1 MLENFHE
8 FTDSFFEFD
17 FKQKRNRDIS
27 GIVLIFEA
35 MHLLT
40 DYSLWWLVPIGLL
53 SFVLTYFYYQKVS
66 WFTDLAGWKK
76 SLMKSLRFSSLF
88 LIGVL
93 LLGLVFEATHF
104 RDEKPIFITLVDNSS
119 SMKNFK
125 DSSSVDK
132 NLENY
137 RKELT
142 ERYADQFELIEWT
155 IGSEQGTNQIQFNE
169 KSTNLELGFEAINT
183 QFYNRNVGGVALI
196 SDGNYNVGSNPS
208 YAAEKLNLTPVF
220 TLAVGDTTP
229 KRDHFVKNVSANDLA
244 YLNNDFPVEV
254 DIESFKLAGKSATVS
269 ILHNGKTV
277 ASQTIAYGNQKKNFK
292 QVDFQLKADKV
303 GVQSYTAVISNL
315 NGEYSI
321 KNNRRNFYIEVVDAR
336 SKILLLSA
344 APHPDMS
351 AFKDVLER
359 NENYEVKSMMLKDW
373 DQSINKV
380 DLVIWHEPGIQFDP
394 AQHQRLRSAGIPIL
408 YVIGQQTDANEIA
421 KLSIGLKSSSSS
433 QSEELEPTFNSGFNA
448 FELSEAC
455 KSSIDFLPPLTAK
468 FGAIKVDPSA
478 EILLF
483 QRIGQ
488 IKKNDPLLFFT
499 KGEKV
504 KNGVI
509 FGEGIWRWRLN
520 DFIRHQNH
528 DVFNEFIGKIANYL
542 MVKNQGMGLRVQL
555 PKRMNSEE
563 ELIVTASF
571 YNASMEPITG
581 PKIDF
586 VLTSDKGK
594 QYKSQFAIAGS
605 VYKLNQGKLNP
616 GKYSWKASTTFN
628 GKKYVK
634 TGEFIVEEIQLE
646 KLESFANH
654 GTLKQLSKQSN
665 GSFHAFSS
673 YRSMLDELAKRND
686 IATVTYEDHTFDDLL
701 DYLIAFA
708 LLFLMLAGEWFLRRY
723 FGSY

>member
-1 MLENFHE
+1 
-8 FTDSFFEFD
+8 
-17 FKQKRNRDIS
+17 
-27 GIVLIFEA
+27 

-40 DYSLWWLVPIGLL
+40 DFSLWWLVPIGII
-53 SFVLTYFYYQKVS
+53 SFALTYFYYQKVS
-66 WFTDLAGWKK
+66 WLNELSSWKK
-76 SLMKSLRFSSLF
+76 NLVKSLRFSSLF
-88 LIGVL
+88 LIGLL
-93 LLGLVFEATHF
+93 LLGLVFEATHY
-104 RDEKPIFITLVDNSS
+104 RDEKPIFITLIDNSS

-125 DSSSVDK
+125 DSSTLSK
-132 NLENY
+132 NISKY
-137 RKELT
+137 RSELK
-142 ERYADQFELIEWT
+142 ERYEDQFELVEWT
-155 IGSEQGTNQIQFNE
+155 IGSQQGKE
-169 KSTNLELGFEAINT
+169 KVDFTEKTSNLELGFEAIIS

-208 YAAEKLNLTPVF
+208 YAAEKLNLTPIF

-229 KRDHFVKNVSANDLA
+229 KKDHYVKNVSANDLA

-254 DIESFKLAGKSATVS
+254 DVEAFKLGGKSAVVS

-277 ASQTIAYGNQKKNFK
+277 ASQNITYSNQKKTFK
-292 QVDFQLKADKV
+292 QLDFQLKADKV
-303 GVQSYTAVISNL
+303 GVQSYTVVVSNIA
-315 NGEYSI
+315 GEYSI

-336 SKILLLSA
+336 SKIILLSA

-359 NENYEVKSMMLKDW
+359 NENYEVKSILLKDW
-373 DQSINKV
+373 DQNINKV

-408 YVIGQQTDANEIA
+408 YVLGQQTDAAEIS
-421 KLSIGLKSSSSS
+421 KLSIGLKSNSSS
-433 QSEELEPTFNSGFNA
+433 QSEELEPTFNNGFNA

-478 EILLF
+478 ETLLF

-488 IKKNDPLLFFT
+488 IKKNDPLLFFS

-571 YNASMEPITG
+571 YNASMEPITS

-586 VLTSDKGK
+586 VLSNEQGK
-594 QYKSQFAIAGS
+594 QYKSQFAVAGS

-616 GKYSWKASTTFN
+616 GKYNWKATTTFN
-628 GKKYVK
+628 GTKYSKSGV
-634 TGEFIVEEIQLE
+634 FIVEEIQLE

-654 GTLKQLSKQSN
+654 STLKQLSKQSN
-665 GSFHAFSS
+665 GSFHPFTS
-673 YRSMLDELAKRND
+673 YRKMLDELAKRND

-701 DYLIAFA
+701 DYLWIFA
-708 LLFLMLAGEWFLRRY
+708 LLFTLLASEWFLRRY

>member
-1 MLENFHE
+1 
-8 FTDSFFEFD
+8 
-17 FKQKRNRDIS
+17 
-27 GIVLIFEA
+27 
-35 MHLLT
+35 MHLLS
-40 DYSLWWLVPIGLL
+40 DFSLWWLVLIGLL
-53 SFVLTYFYYQKVS
+53 SFAATYFYYQKVG
-66 WFTDLAGWKK
+66 WFNDLSGWKK
-76 SLMKSLRFSSLF
+76 NLLRTLRFSSLF
-88 LIGVL
+88 FIGLL
-93 LLGLVFEATHF
+93 LLGLVFEAAHF
-104 RDEKPIFITLVDNSS
+104 RDEKPIFITLIDNSS
-119 SMKNFK
+119 SMMNFK
-125 DSSSVDK
+125 DSSSLQN
-132 NLENY
+132 NLKNY
-137 RKELT
+137 RNELK
-142 ERYADQFELIEWT
+142 ERYEDQFELIEWS
-155 IGSEQGTNQIQFNE
+155 IASEQGKNNIQFNE
-169 KSTNLELGFEAINT
+169 KSTNLERGFEAINT

-229 KRDHFVKNVSANDLA
+229 KRDHFIKNVSANDLA

-254 DIESFKLAGKSATVS
+254 DIESFKLGGKGAVVS
-269 ILHNGKTV
+269 IFHNGKTI
-277 ASQTIAYGNQKKNFK
+277 ASQSISYGNLKKNFK

-303 GVQSYTAVISNL
+303 GVQSYTAVVSNL
-315 NGEYSI
+315 PGEYSL
-321 KNNRRNFYIEVVDAR
+321 KNNRRNFYIEVVDTR
-336 SKILLLSA
+336 SKILLISA

-359 NENYEVKSMMLKDW
+359 NENYEVKSILLKDW

-380 DLVIWHEPGIQFDP
+380 DLVIWHEPGIQFDA
-394 AQHQRLRSAGIPIL
+394 AQHQRLRLAGIPIL
-408 YVIGQQTDANEIA
+408 YVLGQQTDAAEIA

-455 KSSIDFLPPLTAK
+455 KTSIDFLPPLTAK
-468 FGAIKVDPSA
+468 FGAIKVDPSV

-488 IKKNDPLLFFT
+488 IKKNDPLLFFA

-555 PKRMNSEE
+555 PKRMSSEE

-586 VLTSDKGK
+586 ILTSEQGK
-594 QYKSQFAIAGS
+594 QYKSQFAVAGS

-616 GKYSWKASTTFN
+616 GKYNWKASTTFN
-628 GKKYVK
+628 GKKYTKSGV
-634 TGEFIVEEIQLE
+634 FIVEEIQLE

-665 GSFHAFSS
+665 GSFHLFSS
-673 YRSMLDELAKRND
+673 YRKMLDELAKRND
-686 IATVTYEDHTFDDLL
+686 IATVTYEDHTFDDLI
-701 DYLIAFA
+701 DYLWVFA
-708 LLFLMLAGEWFLRRY
+708 LLLTLLAGEWFLRRY
-723 FGSY
+723 YGSY

>member
-1 MLENFHE
+1 
-8 FTDSFFEFD
+8 
-17 FKQKRNRDIS
+17 
-27 GIVLIFEA
+27 

-40 DYSLWWLVPIGLL
+40 DFSLWWLVPIGII
-53 SFVLTYFYYQKVS
+53 SFALTYFYYQKVS
-66 WFTDLAGWKK
+66 WLNELSSWKK
-76 SLMKSLRFSSLF
+76 NLVKSLRFSSLF
-88 LIGVL
+88 LIGLL
-93 LLGLVFEATHF
+93 LLGLVFEATHY
-104 RDEKPIFITLVDNSS
+104 RDEKPIFITLIDNSS

-125 DSSSVDK
+125 DSSTLSK
-132 NLENY
+132 NIAKY
-137 RKELT
+137 RAELK
-142 ERYADQFELIEWT
+142 ERYEDQFELVEWT
-155 IGSEQGTNQIQFNE
+155 IGSQQGKE
-169 KSTNLELGFEAINT
+169 KVDFTEKTSNLELGFEAIIS

-208 YAAEKLNLTPVF
+208 YAAEKLNLTPIF

-229 KRDHFVKNVSANDLA
+229 KKDHYVKNVSANDLA

-254 DIESFKLAGKSATVS
+254 DVEAFKLGGKSAVVS
-269 ILHNGKTV
+269 ILHNGKMV
-277 ASQTIAYGNQKKNFK
+277 ASQNITYSNQKKTFK
-292 QVDFQLKADKV
+292 QLDFQLKADKV
-303 GVQSYTAVISNL
+303 GVQSYTVVVSNIA
-315 NGEYSI
+315 GEYSI

-336 SKILLLSA
+336 SKIILLSA

-359 NENYEVKSMMLKDW
+359 NENYEVKSILLKDW
-373 DQSINKV
+373 DQNINKV

-408 YVIGQQTDANEIA
+408 YVLGQQTDAAEIS
-421 KLSIGLKSSSSS
+421 KLSIGLKSNSSS
-433 QSEELEPTFNSGFNA
+433 QSEELEPTFNNGFNA

-488 IKKNDPLLFFT
+488 IKKNDPLLFFS

-571 YNASMEPITG
+571 YNASMEPITS

-586 VLTSDKGK
+586 VLSNEQGK
-594 QYKSQFAIAGS
+594 QYKSQFAVAGS

-616 GKYSWKASTTFN
+616 GKYNWKATTTFN
-628 GKKYVK
+628 GTKYSKSGV
-634 TGEFIVEEIQLE
+634 FIVEEIQLE

-654 GTLKQLSKQSN
+654 STLKQLSKQSN
-665 GSFHAFSS
+665 GSFHPFTS
-673 YRSMLDELAKRND
+673 YRKMLDELAKRND

-701 DYLIAFA
+701 DYLWIFA
-708 LLFLMLAGEWFLRRY
+708 LLFTLLASEWFLRRY

>member
-1 MLENFHE
+1 
-8 FTDSFFEFD
+8 
-17 FKQKRNRDIS
+17 
-27 GIVLIFEA
+27 

-40 DYSLWWLVPIGLL
+40 DFSLWWLVPIGII
-53 SFVLTYFYYQKVS
+53 SFALTYFYYQKVS
-66 WFTDLAGWKK
+66 WLNELSSWKK
-76 SLMKSLRFSSLF
+76 NLVKSLRFSSLF
-88 LIGVL
+88 LIGLL
-93 LLGLVFEATHF
+93 LLGLVFEATHY
-104 RDEKPIFITLVDNSS
+104 RDEKPIFITLIDNSS

-125 DSSSVDK
+125 DSSTISK
-132 NLENY
+132 NISKY
-137 RKELT
+137 RAELK
-142 ERYADQFELIEWT
+142 ERYEDQFELVEWT
-155 IGSEQGTNQIQFNE
+155 IGSQQGKE
-169 KSTNLELGFEAINT
+169 KVDFTEKTSNLEMGFEAIIS

-208 YAAEKLNLTPVF
+208 YAAEKLNLTPIF

-229 KRDHFVKNVSANDLA
+229 KKDHYVKNVSANDLA

-254 DIESFKLAGKSATVS
+254 DVEAFKLGGKSAVVS

-277 ASQTIAYGNQKKNFK
+277 ASQNITYSNQKKTFK
-292 QVDFQLKADKV
+292 QLDFQLKADKV
-303 GVQSYTAVISNL
+303 GVQSYTVVVSNIA
-315 NGEYSI
+315 GEYSV

-336 SKILLLSA
+336 SKIILLSA

-359 NENYEVKSMMLKDW
+359 NENYEVKSILLKDW
-373 DQSINKV
+373 DQNINKV

-408 YVIGQQTDANEIA
+408 YVLGQQTDAAEIS
-421 KLSIGLKSSSSS
+421 KLSIGLKSNSSS
-433 QSEELEPTFNSGFNA
+433 QSEELEPTFNNGFNA

-488 IKKNDPLLFFT
+488 IKKNDPLLFFS

-571 YNASMEPITG
+571 YNASMEPITS

-586 VLTSDKGK
+586 VLSNEQGK
-594 QYKSQFAIAGS
+594 QYKSQFAVAGS

-616 GKYSWKASTTFN
+616 GKYNWKATTTFN
-628 GKKYVK
+628 GTKYSKSGV
-634 TGEFIVEEIQLE
+634 FIVEEIQLE

-654 GTLKQLSKQSN
+654 STLKQLSKQSN
-665 GSFHAFSS
+665 GSFHPFTS
-673 YRSMLDELAKRND
+673 YRKMLDELAKRND

-701 DYLIAFA
+701 DYLWIFA
-708 LLFLMLAGEWFLRRY
+708 LLFTLLASEWFLRRY

>member
-1 MLENFHE
+1 MNDLARW
-8 FTDSFFEFD
+8 
-17 FKQKRNRDIS
+17 KRN
-27 GIVLIFEA
+27 LIQF
-35 MHLLT
+35 
-40 DYSLWWLVPIGLL
+40 
-53 SFVLTYFYYQKVS
+53 
-66 WFTDLAGWKK
+66 
-76 SLMKSLRFSSLF
+76 LRFSSLF

-93 LLGLVFEATHF
+93 LLGIVFEATHF
-104 RDEKPIFITLVDNSS
+104 RDEKPIFLTLVDNSA

-125 DSSSVDK
+125 DSSSIAST
-132 NLENY
+132 LEKY
-137 RKELT
+137 RAELK
-142 ERYADQFELIEWT
+142 ERYGNQFELVEWT
-155 IGSEQGTNQIQFNE
+155 IGSEQGNKKVTFDE
-169 KSTNLELGFEAINT
+169 KSSNHELGFDAINT
-183 QFYNRNVGGVALI
+183 QFYNRNIGGVAFI

-208 YAAEKLNLTPVF
+208 YAAEKLNLTPIF
-220 TLAVGDTTP
+220 SLAVGDTTP
-229 KRDHFVKNVSANDLA
+229 KKDQFIKNVSANDLA

-254 DIESFKLAGKSATVS
+254 DVESFKLNGKSAVVS

-277 ASQTIAYGNQKKNFK
+277 GSQTITYGSQKKDFK
-292 QVDFQLKADKV
+292 QLNFQLKADKV
-303 GVQSYTAVISNL
+303 GMQSYTVLVSNL
-315 NGEYSI
+315 SGEYSI
-321 KNNRRNFYIEVVDAR
+321 KNNRRNFYIEVIDAR

-359 NENYEVKSMMLKDW
+359 NENYEIKSLLLKDW
-373 DQSINKV
+373 DQSLNKV
-380 DLVIWHEPGIQFDP
+380 DLVIWHEPGIQFDQ
-394 AQHQRLRSAGIPIL
+394 AQHERLKSAGIPVLYIL
-408 YVIGQQTDANEIA
+408 GQQTNAAEIA
-421 KLSIGLKSSSSS
+421 KLSIGLKSNSSS
-433 QSEELEPTFNSGFNA
+433 QTEELEPTFNTGFNS
-448 FELSEAC
+448 FELSEECRSA
-455 KSSIDFLPPLTAK
+455 IAFFPPLTAK
-468 FGAIKVDPSA
+468 FGGIKVDPSA

-488 IKKNDPLLFFT
+488 IKKNDPLLFFS

-571 YNASMEPITG
+571 YNASMEPITS
-581 PKIDF
+581 PKIEF
-586 VLTSDKGK
+586 TLLSDKGK
-594 QYKSQFAIAGS
+594 MYKSQFAVAGS

-616 GKYSWKASTTFN
+616 GKYTWKAITTYN
-628 GKKYVK
+628 GKKQVK
-634 TGEFIVEEIQLE
+634 SGLFIVEEIQLE

-654 GTLKQLSKQSN
+654 NNLKQLSKQSN
-665 GSFHAFSS
+665 GSFHVFSA
-673 YRSMLDELAKRND
+673 YRKMLDELAKRND

-701 DYLIAFA
+701 DYTLIFF
-708 LLFLMLAGEWFLRRY
+708 LLFSLLSAEWFLRRY

>member
-17 FKQKRNRDIS
+17 FKQKRNHDIS
-27 GIVLIFEA
+27 GIVLIFEV

-40 DYSLWWLVPIGLL
+40 DFSLWWLVPIGLL

-66 WFTDLAGWKK
+66 WFTDLAVWKK
-76 SLMKSLRFSSLF
+76 TLIKSLRFSSLF
-88 LIGVL
+88 LIGLL

-125 DSSSVDK
+125 DSSTVDK
-132 NLENY
+132 NLANY

-155 IGSEQGTNQIQFNE
+155 IGSEQGTNQLQFNE

-254 DIESFKLAGKSATVS
+254 DIESFKLGGKSATVS

-315 NGEYSI
+315 DGEYSI

-336 SKILLLSA
+336 SKIVLLSA

-359 NENYEVKSMMLKDW
+359 NENYEVKSLMLKDW

-394 AQHQRLRSAGIPIL
+394 AQHQRLRLAGIPIL

-433 QSEELEPTFNSGFNA
+433 QSEEIEPTFNNGFNA

-455 KSSIDFLPPLTAK
+455 KASIDFLPPLTAK
-468 FGAIKVDPSA
+468 FGSIKADPSA

-504 KNGVI
+504 KNGCL
-509 FGEGIWRWRLN
+509 LN
-520 DFIRHQNH
+520 KSPPPRH
-528 DVFNEFIGKIANYL
+528 
-542 MVKNQGMGLRVQL
+542 R
-555 PKRMNSEE
+555 
-563 ELIVTASF
+563 
-571 YNASMEPITG
+571 
-581 PKIDF
+581 
-586 VLTSDKGK
+586 
-594 QYKSQFAIAGS
+594 
-605 VYKLNQGKLNP
+605 
-616 GKYSWKASTTFN
+616 
-628 GKKYVK
+628 
-634 TGEFIVEEIQLE
+634 
-646 KLESFANH
+646 
-654 GTLKQLSKQSN
+654 
-665 GSFHAFSS
+665 
-673 YRSMLDELAKRND
+673 
-686 IATVTYEDHTFDDLL
+686 
-701 DYLIAFA
+701 
-708 LLFLMLAGEWFLRRY
+708 
-723 FGSY
+723 

>member
-1 MLENFHE
+1 
-8 FTDSFFEFD
+8 
-17 FKQKRNRDIS
+17 
-27 GIVLIFEA
+27 

-40 DYSLWWLVPIGLL
+40 DYSFWWLLPIGII

-66 WFTDLAGWKK
+66 WLNDLARWKRN
-76 SLMKSLRFSSLF
+76 LIQSLRFSSLF

-93 LLGLVFEATHF
+93 LLGIVFEATHF
-104 RDEKPIFITLVDNSS
+104 RDEKPIFLTLVDNSA

-125 DSSSVDK
+125 DSSSIAST
-132 NLENY
+132 LEKY
-137 RKELT
+137 RAELK
-142 ERYADQFELIEWT
+142 ERYGNQFELVEWT
-155 IGSEQGTNQIQFNE
+155 IGSEQGNKKVTFDE
-169 KSTNLELGFEAINT
+169 KSSNHELGFDAINT
-183 QFYNRNVGGVALI
+183 QFYNRNIGGVAFI

-208 YAAEKLNLTPVF
+208 YAAEKLNLTPIF
-220 TLAVGDTTP
+220 SLAVGDTTP
-229 KRDHFVKNVSANDLA
+229 KRDQFIKNVSANDLA

-254 DIESFKLAGKSATVS
+254 DVESFKLNGKSAVVS

-277 ASQTIAYGNQKKNFK
+277 GSQTITYGSQKKDFK
-292 QVDFQLKADKV
+292 QLNFQLKADKI
-303 GVQSYTAVISNL
+303 GMQSYTVLVSNL
-315 NGEYSI
+315 SGEYSI

-359 NENYEVKSMMLKDW
+359 NENYEVKSLLLKDW
-373 DQSINKV
+373 DQSLNKV
-380 DLVIWHEPGIQFDP
+380 DLVIWHEPGIQFDQ
-394 AQHQRLRSAGIPIL
+394 AQHERLKSAGIPVLYIL
-408 YVIGQQTDANEIA
+408 GQQTNAAEIA
-421 KLSIGLKSSSSS
+421 KLSIGLKSNSSS
-433 QSEELEPTFNSGFNA
+433 QTEELEPTFNTGFNS
-448 FELSEAC
+448 FELSEECRSA
-455 KSSIDFLPPLTAK
+455 IAFFPPLTAK
-468 FGAIKVDPSA
+468 FGGIKVDPSA

-488 IKKNDPLLFFT
+488 IKKNDPLLFFS
-499 KGEKV
+499 KGDKV

-571 YNASMEPITG
+571 YNASMEPITS
-581 PKIDF
+581 PKIEF
-586 VLTSDKGK
+586 ILLSDKGK
-594 QYKSQFAIAGS
+594 MYKSQFAVAGS

-616 GKYSWKASTTFN
+616 GKYTWKASTTYN
-628 GKKYVK
+628 GKKQVK
-634 TGEFIVEEIQLE
+634 TGVFIVEEIQLE

-654 GTLKQLSKQSN
+654 NNLKQLSKQSN
-665 GSFHAFSS
+665 GSFHVFSA
-673 YRSMLDELAKRND
+673 YRKMLDELAKRND
-686 IATVTYEDHTFDDLL
+686 IATVTYEDHTFDDFL
-701 DYLIAFA
+701 DYTLIFF
-708 LLFLMLAGEWFLRRY
+708 LLFSLLAAEWFLRRY

>member
-1 MLENFHE
+1 
-8 FTDSFFEFD
+8 
-17 FKQKRNRDIS
+17 
-27 GIVLIFEA
+27 

-40 DYSLWWLVPIGLL
+40 DFSLWWLVPIGII
-53 SFVLTYFYYQKVS
+53 SFALTYFYYQKVS
-66 WFTDLAGWKK
+66 WLNELSSWKK
-76 SLMKSLRFSSLF
+76 NLVKSLRFSSLF
-88 LIGVL
+88 LIGLL
-93 LLGLVFEATHF
+93 LLGLVFEATHY
-104 RDEKPIFITLVDNSS
+104 RDEKPIFITLIDNSS

-125 DSSSVDK
+125 DSSTLSK
-132 NLENY
+132 NIAKY
-137 RKELT
+137 RAELK
-142 ERYADQFELIEWT
+142 ERYEDQFELVEWT
-155 IGSEQGTNQIQFNE
+155 IGSQQGKE
-169 KSTNLELGFEAINT
+169 KVDFTEKTSNLELGFEAIIS

-208 YAAEKLNLTPVF
+208 YAAEKLNLTPIF

-229 KRDHFVKNVSANDLA
+229 KKDHYVKNVSANDLA

-254 DIESFKLAGKSATVS
+254 DVEAFKLGGKSAVVS

-277 ASQTIAYGNQKKNFK
+277 ASQNITYSNQKKTFK
-292 QVDFQLKADKV
+292 QLDFQLKADKV
-303 GVQSYTAVISNL
+303 GVQSYTVVVSNIA
-315 NGEYSI
+315 GEYSI

-336 SKILLLSA
+336 SKIILLSA

-359 NENYEVKSMMLKDW
+359 NENYEVKSILLKDW
-373 DQSINKV
+373 DQNINKV

-408 YVIGQQTDANEIA
+408 YVLGQQTDAAEIS
-421 KLSIGLKSSSSS
+421 KLSIGLKSNSSS
-433 QSEELEPTFNSGFNA
+433 QSEELEPTFNNGFNA

-488 IKKNDPLLFFT
+488 IKKNDPLLFFS

-571 YNASMEPITG
+571 YNASMEPITS

-586 VLTSDKGK
+586 VLSNEQGK
-594 QYKSQFAIAGS
+594 QYKSQFAVAGS

-616 GKYSWKASTTFN
+616 GKYNWKATTTFN
-628 GKKYVK
+628 GTKYSKSGV
-634 TGEFIVEEIQLE
+634 FIVEEIQLE

-654 GTLKQLSKQSN
+654 STLKQLSKQSN
-665 GSFHAFSS
+665 GSFHPFTS
-673 YRSMLDELAKRND
+673 YRKMLDELAKRND

-701 DYLIAFA
+701 DYLWIFA
-708 LLFLMLAGEWFLRRY
+708 LLFTLLASEWFLRRY

>member
-1 MLENFHE
+1 LN
-8 FTDSFFEFD
+8 DLARW
-17 FKQKRNRDIS
+17 KRN
-27 GIVLIFEA
+27 LIQF
-35 MHLLT
+35 
-40 DYSLWWLVPIGLL
+40 
-53 SFVLTYFYYQKVS
+53 
-66 WFTDLAGWKK
+66 
-76 SLMKSLRFSSLF
+76 LRFSSLF

-93 LLGLVFEATHF
+93 LLGIVFEATHF
-104 RDEKPIFITLVDNSS
+104 RDEKPIFLTLVDNSA

-125 DSSSVDK
+125 DSSSIAST
-132 NLENY
+132 LEKY
-137 RKELT
+137 RAELK
-142 ERYADQFELIEWT
+142 ERYGNQFELVEWT
-155 IGSEQGTNQIQFNE
+155 IGSEQGNKKVTFDE
-169 KSTNLELGFEAINT
+169 KSSNHELGFDAINT
-183 QFYNRNVGGVALI
+183 QFYNRNIGGVAFI

-208 YAAEKLNLTPVF
+208 YAAEKLNLTPIF
-220 TLAVGDTTP
+220 SLAVGDTTP
-229 KRDHFVKNVSANDLA
+229 KKDQFIKNVSANDLA

-254 DIESFKLAGKSATVS
+254 DVESFKLNGKSAVVS

-277 ASQTIAYGNQKKNFK
+277 GSQTITYGSQKKDFK
-292 QVDFQLKADKV
+292 QLNFQLKADKV
-303 GVQSYTAVISNL
+303 GMQSYTVLVSNL
-315 NGEYSI
+315 SGEYSI
-321 KNNRRNFYIEVVDAR
+321 KNNRRNFYIEVIDAR

-359 NENYEVKSMMLKDW
+359 NENYEIKSLLLKDW
-373 DQSINKV
+373 DQSLNKV
-380 DLVIWHEPGIQFDP
+380 DLVIWHEPGIQFDQ
-394 AQHQRLRSAGIPIL
+394 AQHERLKSAGIPVLYIL
-408 YVIGQQTDANEIA
+408 GQQTNAAEIA
-421 KLSIGLKSSSSS
+421 KLSIGLKSNSSS
-433 QSEELEPTFNSGFNA
+433 QTEELEPTFNTGFNS
-448 FELSEAC
+448 FELSEECRSA
-455 KSSIDFLPPLTAK
+455 IAFFPPLTAK
-468 FGAIKVDPSA
+468 FGGIKVDPSA

-488 IKKNDPLLFFT
+488 IKKNDPLLFFS

-571 YNASMEPITG
+571 YNASMEPITS
-581 PKIDF
+581 PKIEF
-586 VLTSDKGK
+586 TLLSDKGK
-594 QYKSQFAIAGS
+594 MYKSQFAVAGS

-616 GKYSWKASTTFN
+616 GKYTWKAITTYN
-628 GKKYVK
+628 GKKQVK
-634 TGEFIVEEIQLE
+634 SGLFIVEEIQLE

-654 GTLKQLSKQSN
+654 NNLKQLSKQSN
-665 GSFHAFSS
+665 GSFHVFSA
-673 YRSMLDELAKRND
+673 YRKMLDELAKRND

-701 DYLIAFA
+701 DYTLIFF
-708 LLFLMLAGEWFLRRY
+708 LLFSLLSAEWFLRRY

>member
-1 MLENFHE
+1 
-8 FTDSFFEFD
+8 
-17 FKQKRNRDIS
+17 
-27 GIVLIFEA
+27 

-40 DYSLWWLVPIGLL
+40 DFSLWWLVPIGII
-53 SFVLTYFYYQKVS
+53 SFALTYFYYQKVS
-66 WFTDLAGWKK
+66 WLSELSSWKK
-76 SLMKSLRFSSLF
+76 NLVKALRFSSLF

-93 LLGLVFEATHF
+93 LLGLVFEATHY
-104 RDEKPIFITLVDNSS
+104 RDEKPIFITLIDNSS

-125 DSSSVDK
+125 DSSTLSK
-132 NLENY
+132 NISKY
-137 RKELT
+137 RSELK
-142 ERYADQFELIEWT
+142 ERYEDQFELIEWT
-155 IGSEQGTNQIQFNE
+155 IGSQQGKDKVDFTE
-169 KSTNLELGFEAINT
+169 KTTNLELGFEAVIS

-208 YAAEKLNLTPVF
+208 YAAEKLNLTPIF

-229 KRDHFVKNVSANDLA
+229 KKDHYVKNVSANDLA

-254 DIESFKLAGKSATVS
+254 DVEAFKLGGKSAVVS
-269 ILHNGKTV
+269 IVHNG
-277 ASQTIAYGNQKKNFK
+277 QTIASQNITYGNQKKTFK
-292 QVDFQLKADKV
+292 QLDFQLKADKV
-303 GVQSYTAVISNL
+303 GVQSYTVVVSNIT
-315 NGEYSI
+315 GEYSI

-336 SKILLLSA
+336 SKIILLSA

-359 NENYEVKSMMLKDW
+359 NENYEVKSILLKDW
-373 DQSINKV
+373 DQNINKV

-408 YVIGQQTDANEIA
+408 YVLGQQTDAAEIS
-421 KLSIGLKSSSSS
+421 KLSIGLKSNSSS
-433 QSEELEPTFNSGFNA
+433 QSEELEPTFNNGFNS

-488 IKKNDPLLFFT
+488 IKKNDPLLFFS

-509 FGEGIWRWRLN
+509 FGEGIWRWRMN
-520 DFIRHQNH
+520 DFVRHQNH
-528 DVFNEFIGKIANYL
+528 DVFNEFISKIANYL

-571 YNASMEPITG
+571 YNASMEPITS

-586 VLTSDKGK
+586 FLSNEQGK
-594 QYKSQFAIAGS
+594 QYKSQFAVAGS

-616 GKYSWKASTTFN
+616 GKYNWKASTTFN
-628 GKKYVK
+628 GTKYTKSGV
-634 TGEFIVEEIQLE
+634 FIVEEIQLE

-665 GSFHAFSS
+665 GSFHPLTS
-673 YRSMLDELAKRND
+673 YRKMLDELAKRND

-701 DYLIAFA
+701 DYLWVFA
-708 LLFLMLAGEWFLRRY
+708 LLFTLLAGEWFLRRY

>member
-1 MLENFHE
+1 MLENFDE
-8 FTDSFFEFD
+8 FTETFFEFN
-17 FKQKRNRDIS
+17 FKEKRNHDIS
-27 GIVLIFEA
+27 GIVLIFEP
-35 MHLLT
+35 MHLLS
-40 DYSLWWLVPIGLL
+40 DFSLWWLVLIGLL
-53 SFVLTYFYYQKVS
+53 SFAATYFYYQKVG
-66 WFTDLAGWKK
+66 WFNDLSGWKK
-76 SLMKSLRFSSLF
+76 NLLRTLRFSSLF
-88 LIGVL
+88 FIGLL
-93 LLGLVFEATHF
+93 LLGLVFEAAHF
-104 RDEKPIFITLVDNSS
+104 RDEKPIFITLIDNSS
-119 SMKNFK
+119 SMMNFK
-125 DSSSVDK
+125 DSSSLQK
-132 NLENY
+132 NLSKY
-137 RKELT
+137 RNELK
-142 ERYADQFELIEWT
+142 ERYDGQFELIEWS
-155 IGSEQGTNQIQFNE
+155 IGSEQGKNNIQFNE
-169 KSTNLELGFEAINT
+169 KSTNLERGFEAINT

-229 KRDHFVKNVSANDLA
+229 KRDHFIKNVSANDLA

-254 DIESFKLAGKSATVS
+254 DIESFKLGGKSAVVS
-269 ILHNGKTV
+269 ILHNGKTI
-277 ASQTIAYGNQKKNFK
+277 ASQSINYGNLKKNFK

-303 GVQSYTAVISNL
+303 GVQSYTAVVSNL
-315 NGEYSI
+315 PGEYSL

-336 SKILLLSA
+336 SKILLISA

-359 NENYEVKSMMLKDW
+359 NENYEVKSILLKDW

-380 DLVIWHEPGIQFDP
+380 DLVIWHEPGIQFDA
-394 AQHQRLRSAGIPIL
+394 AQHQRLRLAGIPIL
-408 YVIGQQTDANEIA
+408 YVLGQQTDAAEIA

-455 KSSIDFLPPLTAK
+455 KTSIDFLPPLTAK

-488 IKKNDPLLFFT
+488 IKKNDPLLFFA

-555 PKRMNSEE
+555 PKRMSSEE

-586 VLTSDKGK
+586 ILTSDKGK
-594 QYKSQFAIAGS
+594 QYKSQFAVAGS

-616 GKYSWKASTTFN
+616 GKYNWKASTTFN
-628 GKKYVK
+628 GKKYTKSGV
-634 TGEFIVEEIQLE
+634 FIVEEIQLE

-665 GSFHAFSS
+665 GSFHLFSS
-673 YRSMLDELAKRND
+673 YRKMLDELAKRND
-686 IATVTYEDHTFDDLL
+686 IATVTYEDHTFDDLI
-701 DYLIAFA
+701 DYLWVFA
-708 LLFLMLAGEWFLRRY
+708 LLFTLLAGEWFLRRY
-723 FGSY
+723 YGSY

>member
-1 MLENFHE
+1 
-8 FTDSFFEFD
+8 
-17 FKQKRNRDIS
+17 
-27 GIVLIFEA
+27 

-53 SFVLTYFYYQKVS
+53 SITATYFYYQKVS
-66 WFTDLAGWKK
+66 WFNDLSGWKK
-76 SLMKSLRFSSLF
+76 NLMRSLRFSSLF
-88 LIGVL
+88 LIGIL

-104 RDEKPIFITLVDNSS
+104 REEKPIFITLIDNSS

-132 NLENY
+132 NLANY
-137 RKELT
+137 RKELK
-142 ERYADQFELIEWT
+142 ERYEDQFELIEWS
-155 IGSEQGTNQIQFNE
+155 IGSEQGKNNIQFNE

-229 KRDHFVKNVSANDLA
+229 KRDHFIKNVSANDLA

-254 DIESFKLAGKSATVS
+254 DLESFKLAGKSALVS

-277 ASQTIAYGNQKKNFK
+277 ASQTVTYGNLKKNYR

-303 GVQSYTAVISNL
+303 GVQSYTAVVSNL
-315 NGEYSI
+315 TGEYSV

-336 SKILLLSA
+336 SKILLISA

-359 NENYEVKSMMLKDW
+359 NENYEVKSILLKDW

-380 DLVIWHEPGIQFDP
+380 DLVIWHEPGIQFDA
-394 AQHQRLRSAGIPIL
+394 AQHQRLRLAGIPIL
-408 YVIGQQTDANEIA
+408 YVLGQQTDAAEIT

-433 QSEELEPTFNSGFNA
+433 QSEELEPTFNNGFNA

-499 KGEKV
+499 KGDKV

-555 PKRMNSEE
+555 PKRMSSEE

-586 VLTSDKGK
+586 VLTSEQGK
-594 QYKSQFAIAGS
+594 QYKSQFAVAGS

-616 GKYSWKASTTFN
+616 GKYNWKASTMFN
-628 GKKYVK
+628 GKKYAK
-634 TGEFIVEEIQLE
+634 SGEFIVEEIQLE

-665 GSFHAFSS
+665 GSFHLFTS
-673 YRSMLDELAKRND
+673 YRKMLDELEKRND
-686 IATVTYEDHTFDDLL
+686 IATVTYEDHTFDELL
-701 DYLIAFA
+701 DYLWVFA
-708 LLFLMLAGEWFLRRY
+708 LLFILLAGEWFLRRY
-723 FGSY
+723 YGSY

>member
-1 MLENFHE
+1 
-8 FTDSFFEFD
+8 
-17 FKQKRNRDIS
+17 
-27 GIVLIFEA
+27 

-40 DYSLWWLVPIGLL
+40 DFSLWWLVPIGII
-53 SFVLTYFYYQKVS
+53 SFALTYFYYQKVS
-66 WFTDLAGWKK
+66 WLNELSSWKK
-76 SLMKSLRFSSLF
+76 NLVKSLRFLSLF
-88 LIGVL
+88 LIGLL
-93 LLGLVFEATHF
+93 LLGLVFEATHY
-104 RDEKPIFITLVDNSS
+104 RDEKPIFITLIDNSS

-125 DSSSVDK
+125 DSSTLSK
-132 NLENY
+132 NIAKY
-137 RKELT
+137 RAELK
-142 ERYADQFELIEWT
+142 ERYEDQFELVEWT
-155 IGSEQGTNQIQFNE
+155 IGSQQGKE
-169 KSTNLELGFEAINT
+169 KVDFTEKTSNLELGFEAIIS

-208 YAAEKLNLTPVF
+208 YAAEKLNLTPIF

-229 KRDHFVKNVSANDLA
+229 KKDHYVKNVSANDLA

-254 DIESFKLAGKSATVS
+254 DVEAFKLGGKSAVVS

-277 ASQTIAYGNQKKNFK
+277 ASQNITYSNQKKTFK
-292 QVDFQLKADKV
+292 QLDFQLKADKV
-303 GVQSYTAVISNL
+303 GVQSYTVVVSNIA
-315 NGEYSI
+315 GEYSI

-336 SKILLLSA
+336 SKIILLSA

-359 NENYEVKSMMLKDW
+359 NENYEVKSILLKDW
-373 DQSINKV
+373 DQNINKV

-408 YVIGQQTDANEIA
+408 YVLGQQTDAAEIS
-421 KLSIGLKSSSSS
+421 KLSIGLKSNSSS
-433 QSEELEPTFNSGFNA
+433 QSEELEPTFNNGFNA

-488 IKKNDPLLFFT
+488 IKKNDPLLFFS

-571 YNASMEPITG
+571 YNASMEPITS

-586 VLTSDKGK
+586 VLSNEQGK
-594 QYKSQFAIAGS
+594 QYKSQFAVAGS

-616 GKYSWKASTTFN
+616 GKYNWKATTTFN
-628 GKKYVK
+628 GTKYSKSGV
-634 TGEFIVEEIQLE
+634 FIVEEIQLE

-654 GTLKQLSKQSN
+654 STLKQLSKQSN
-665 GSFHAFSS
+665 GSFHPFTS
-673 YRSMLDELAKRND
+673 YRKMLDELAKRND

-701 DYLIAFA
+701 DYLWIFA
-708 LLFLMLAGEWFLRRY
+708 LLFTLLASEWFLRRY

>member
-1 MLENFHE
+1 MLENFDE
-8 FTDSFFEFD
+8 FTETFFEFN
-17 FKQKRNRDIS
+17 FKEKRNHDIS
-27 GIVLIFEA
+27 GIVLIFEP
-35 MHLLT
+35 MHLLS
-40 DYSLWWLVPIGLL
+40 DFSLWWLVLIGLL
-53 SFVLTYFYYQKVS
+53 SFAATYFYYQKVG
-66 WFTDLAGWKK
+66 WFNDLSGWKK
-76 SLMKSLRFSSLF
+76 NLLRTLRFSSLF
-88 LIGVL
+88 FIGLL
-93 LLGLVFEATHF
+93 LLGLVFEAAHF
-104 RDEKPIFITLVDNSS
+104 RDEKPIFITLIDNSS
-119 SMKNFK
+119 SMMNFK
-125 DSSSVDK
+125 DSSSLQN
-132 NLENY
+132 NLKNY
-137 RKELT
+137 RNELK
-142 ERYADQFELIEWT
+142 ERYKDQFELIEWS
-155 IGSEQGTNQIQFNE
+155 IGSEQGKNNIQFNE
-169 KSTNLELGFEAINT
+169 KSTNLERGFEAINT

-229 KRDHFVKNVSANDLA
+229 KRDHFIKNVSANDLA

-254 DIESFKLAGKSATVS
+254 DIESFKLGGKGAVVS
-269 ILHNGKTV
+269 ILHNGKTI
-277 ASQTIAYGNQKKNFK
+277 ASQSISYGNLKKNFK

-303 GVQSYTAVISNL
+303 GVQSYTAVVSNL
-315 NGEYSI
+315 PGEYSL

-336 SKILLLSA
+336 SKILLISA

-359 NENYEVKSMMLKDW
+359 NENYEVKSILLKDW

-380 DLVIWHEPGIQFDP
+380 DLVIWHEPGIQFDA
-394 AQHQRLRSAGIPIL
+394 AQHQRLRLAGIPIL
-408 YVIGQQTDANEIA
+408 YVLGQQTDAAEIA

-455 KSSIDFLPPLTAK
+455 KTSIDFLPPLTAK

-488 IKKNDPLLFFT
+488 IKKNDPLLFFA

-555 PKRMNSEE
+555 PKRMSSEE

-586 VLTSDKGK
+586 ILTSEQGK
-594 QYKSQFAIAGS
+594 QYKSQFAVAGS

-616 GKYSWKASTTFN
+616 GKYNWKASTTFN
-628 GKKYVK
+628 GKKYTKSGV
-634 TGEFIVEEIQLE
+634 FIVEEIQLE

-665 GSFHAFSS
+665 GSFHLFSS
-673 YRSMLDELAKRND
+673 YRKMLDELAKRND
-686 IATVTYEDHTFDDLL
+686 IATVTYEDHTFDDLI
-701 DYLIAFA
+701 DYLWVFA
-708 LLFLMLAGEWFLRRY
+708 LLFTLLAGEWFLRRY
-723 FGSY
+723 YGSY